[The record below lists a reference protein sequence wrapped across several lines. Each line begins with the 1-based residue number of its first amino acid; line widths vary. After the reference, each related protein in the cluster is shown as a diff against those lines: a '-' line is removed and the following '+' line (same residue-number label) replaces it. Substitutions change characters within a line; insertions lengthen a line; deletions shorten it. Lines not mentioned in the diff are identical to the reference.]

1 MQLEI
6 TLHEQIHNA
15 IKESGLFPLT
25 TCSYQTIYN
34 GLLSTFAGRWHTET
48 NTFHLS
54 VGEMMVTLD
63 DVTYLLDILITGAF
77 YNCEH
82 MDKEAAI
89 SVLVEILGVGY

>member
-1 MQLEI
+1 
-6 TLHEQIHNA
+6 
-15 IKESGLFPLT
+15 
-25 TCSYQTIYN
+25 
-34 GLLSTFAGRWHTET
+34 
-48 NTFHLS
+48 
-54 VGEMMVTLD
+54 MVTLD